1 MTSMTREKA
10 VTTRPRFYDMAAS
23 EKVLVA
29 GCQFSFPSMGYVE
42 WDGTSCRLVP
52 VRWSPPL

>member
-1 MTSMTREKA
+1 MTREKA
-10 VTTRPRFYDMAAS
+10 VTTRPRFSNMAAS